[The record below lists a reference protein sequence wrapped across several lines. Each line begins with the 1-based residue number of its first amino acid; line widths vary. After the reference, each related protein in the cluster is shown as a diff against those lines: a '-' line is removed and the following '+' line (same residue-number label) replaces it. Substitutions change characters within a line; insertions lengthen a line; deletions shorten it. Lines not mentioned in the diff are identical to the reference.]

1 MFLDRTLFGNSVQ
14 AWLVAGLAVAVVAVG
29 LAVLRRLLT
38 RRFVAVA
45 TRTANTFD
53 DLVLELARRT
63 RLYFLFAIA
72 VVIAIRFLE
81 LRPRIEV
88 LLDKAVV
95 LLVLLQAAR
104 WATGVIGFYVSR
116 HVEKRRGAS
125 EAANLWA
132 ARMLGYAASVAVW
145 AIILVAVLDNLG
157 FDVTTLVTGLGVGG
171 IAIALAV
178 QNILGDLFAAL
189 AIVLDKPFVVGD
201 FIAVDTFS
209 GTVEQIGLKTTRIR
223 SLTGEQVIF
232 ANGELLKGRIRNFK
246 RLYERRVAFTLD
258 VAGDLPP
265 ETVARIPNVLRET
278 VEAHRP
284 VRFDRSHFSAHTGSA
299 LRFETVYYVLDPDYN
314 QFMDVQQAVYLGL
327 LERLRREEIS
337 VAGLSRVRG

>member
-1 MFLDRTLFGNSVQ
+1 LLLGNSLR
-14 AWLVAGLAVAVVAVG
+14 AWLATGLAFALAF
-29 LAVLRRLLT
+29 AVLVLVRRLVT
-38 RRFVAVA
+38 RRVAAVA
-45 TRTANTFD
+45 SRTANAFD

-63 RLYFLFAIA
+63 RVYFLFAVA
-72 VVIAIRFLE
+72 VVIAIRFVE

-88 LLDKAVV
+88 LLDKAVALV
-95 LLVLLQAAR
+95 VLLQAAR

-116 HVEKRRGAS
+116 QVEKRRGAS
-125 EAANLWA
+125 EAANIWA

-145 AIILVAVLDNLG
+145 AIILVALLDNLG
-157 FDVTTLVTGLGVGG
+157 FDVATLVTGLGIGG

-178 QNILGDLFAAL
+178 QNILSDIFAAV

-201 FIAVDTFS
+201 LIAVDTFS

-232 ANGELLKGRIRNFK
+232 ANSELLKGRIRNFK

-265 ETVARIPNVLRET
+265 ETVARIPNVLREI

-299 LRFETVYYVLDPDYN
+299 VRFETVYYVLDPDYN
-314 QFMDVQQAVYLGL
+314 QFMDVQQGVYLGV
-327 LERLRREEIS
+327 LERFRTEDIK
-337 VAGLSRVRG
+337 VAGLSRIRA